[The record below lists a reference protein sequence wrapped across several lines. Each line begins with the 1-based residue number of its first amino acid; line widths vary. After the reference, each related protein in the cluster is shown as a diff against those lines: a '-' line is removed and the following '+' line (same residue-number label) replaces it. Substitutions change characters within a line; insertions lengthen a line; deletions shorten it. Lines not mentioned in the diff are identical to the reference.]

1 MTIGR
6 EPVTVV
12 ELDQDLC
19 QRTYGVAPCAAAL
32 GVTGDRKCFNT
43 IASCQDE
50 DNYSLGDPLTLRF
63 VTPNE
68 WHGLPRNLLLIP
80 SVVSVGTTPTRIN
93 LASGNPDASPLGER
107 GTIEVVLRDHPYHD
121 RVTDPYVTERDYDP
135 ASQGTFWARW
145 LARNP
150 YYAGRDLRVKTGFVG
165 QDLSE
170 FSVRH
175 YVIDRIDGPSVGQ
188 VTITAKDPLRLL
200 DDARVR
206 APAVNTGT
214 LDQDI
219 SDEDTS
225 PLQFDLLP
233 AGVGDEEYDAAGV
246 ARIGGELVQF
256 ARSGDTVDIVSR
268 GLRGTDISSHS
279 EGDVF
284 QQVLVITSQRVD
296 ALLSTLMV
304 DYGGIDPDWVPTDDW
319 DTEAELWCSGFNL
332 SAWIT
337 EPTGVGSLVAQV
349 CEETGVYVWW
359 DESAQVVRLRATRPF
374 YAARD
379 SAAQELNYTQH
390 VVEDSLTIDSL
401 PEERITQVWMYYV
414 IRNPAGSL
422 DDPSNFARLRVL
434 ADSDAEASIRYGDQR
449 IKVMYCRFLD
459 EANDATTAAVAARIL
474 DRRHES
480 PRVLTWRM
488 DYKDVS
494 VGLGEIV
501 LLTHPDL
508 SDLYGAAE
516 PTFLHI
522 TAVDPIDP
530 GHLIEVEAR
539 PYISRTRYAFI
550 VANGTPDYSA
560 ATEEQQLNGSWISP
574 DALFTNGD
582 YAYRVL

>member
-19 QRTYGVAPCAAAL
+19 QLTYGVAPCAAAL
-32 GVTGDRKCFNT
+32 GVTGPRKCFNT

-68 WHGLPRNLLLIP
+68 WHGLPRTLLLIP
-80 SVVSVGTTPTRIN
+80 SLVSVGTTPTRIN

-107 GTIEVVLRDHPYHD
+107 GTIEVVLMDHPYHD

-135 ASQGTFWARW
+135 AGQGTFWARW

-150 YYAGRDLRVKTGFVG
+150 YHAGRGLRVRTGFVG
-165 QDLSE
+165 QALSE
-170 FSVRH
+170 FSMRH

-200 DDARVR
+200 DDTRVR

-233 AGVGDEEYDAAGV
+233 AGIGDEEYDAAGV

-256 ARSGDTVDIVSR
+256 VRGGDTVDIVSR

-319 DTEAELWCSGFNL
+319 DAEADLWCSGFNL

-374 YAARD
+374 YPARD
-379 SAAQELNYTQH
+379 TAAQELNHAQH

-414 IRNPAGSL
+414 VRNPAGSL

-434 ADSDAEASIRYGDQR
+434 ADNNAEAAVRYGDQR

-459 EANDATTAAVAARIL
+459 ESNDSTTAVVAARIL

-480 PRVLTWRM
+480 PRVLTWHI
-488 DYKDVS
+488 DHKDAS
-494 VGLGEIV
+494 VNLGEIV
-501 LLTHPDL
+501 RLTHPDL
-508 SDLYGAAE
+508 SDIYGAAE

-522 TAVDPIDP
+522 TSVDPIDP

-539 PYISRTRYAFI
+539 PYITRTRYAFI
-550 VANGTPDYSA
+550 MADGSPDYSA
-560 ATEEQQLNGSWISP
+560 ATTAQRESGGWVAP
-574 DALFTNGD
+574 DVLFANGD
-582 YAYRVL
+582 NAYRVL